1 MSLLAKSGGGVW
13 LVYVIPA
20 EAGIQQLKGIYTVSF
35 NIKSSIYLALPWI
48 PAFAGM
54 TSNNLLLSNKLFN
67 KELYVK

>member
-35 NIKSSIYLALPWI
+35 NIKSSIYPG
-48 PAFAGM
+48 F
-54 TSNNLLLSNKLFN
+54 LLSQ
-67 KELYVK
+67 E